1 MKKRIYTLIIGWII
15 IYISSHMVK
24 LNILNYSNDIKD
36 LYLGYFS
43 YLPIEPKLEI
53 IDFIIQIVHI
63 IFVIYMFS
71 GYILDDIKEKGVV
84 IFTRTDKKESWI
96 LSKYINILLE
106 LLIYFTIQFMLFFIL
121 GKLNSMSII
130 KTDEFINVI
139 ITLFIVQ
146 VLSSYLLIV
155 LSNTVSLFSN
165 SIYGYLFSTISII
178 ANITV
183 LDGIFKNNFTIIKY
197 LPFSQ
202 HLVLFNDLSF
212 INRNILLFNFEIKG
226 YNLTTNI
233 LIQSV
238 LLYALLYI
246 SVRRIKKM
254 DIL

>member
-1 MKKRIYTLIIGWII
+1 MKKTIYTLILGWII
-15 IYISSHMVK
+15 IYVSSHMAK
-24 LNILNYSNDIKD
+24 LNVLYYSNDIKD

-43 YLPIEPKLEI
+43 YLPIGPRLEI
-53 IDFIIQIVHI
+53 IDLIISIVHI
-63 IFVIYMFS
+63 VFVTYMFS
-71 GYILDDIKEKGVV
+71 GYILDDIKEKGVI
-84 IFTRTDKKESWI
+84 IFTRTDKKEKWI
-96 LSKYINILLE
+96 ISKYINILLK
-106 LLIYFTIQFMLFFIL
+106 LIIYFTIQFTIFFIL
-121 GKLNSMSII
+121 GRLNNMSII
-130 KTDEFINVI
+130 KFDEFISVI

-165 SIYGYLFSTISII
+165 SIYGYLFSIISII
-178 ANITV
+178 ANITL
-183 LDGIFKNNFTIIKY
+183 LDGIYKNNFTIIKY

-226 YNLTTNI
+226 YNLATNI
-233 LIQSV
+233 MIESV
-238 LLYALLYI
+238 LLCALLYI

>member
-1 MKKRIYTLIIGWII
+1 MKKRIYTLILGWII
-15 IYISSHMVK
+15 IYISSHMIK

-53 IDFIIQIVHI
+53 IDFVIQIAHI

-71 GYILDDIKEKGVV
+71 GYILDDIKEKGVI
-84 IFTRTDKKESWI
+84 IFTRTDKKEKWI

-106 LLIYFTIQFMLFFIL
+106 LIIYFTIQFTLFFIL
-121 GKLNSMSII
+121 AKLNNMSII
-130 KTDEFINVI
+130 KIDEFVNVI

-146 VLSSYLLIV
+146 VLSSYILIV

-165 SIYGYLFSTISII
+165 SIYGYISSAICII
-178 ANITV
+178 ANITL
-183 LDGIFKNNFTIIKY
+183 LDGIYKNNFTIIKY

-212 INRNILLFNFEIKG
+212 INRNILSFKFEIKG
-226 YNLTTNI
+226 YNLATNI
-233 LIQSV
+233 MIESV
-238 LLYALLYI
+238 LICILLYI